1 MTNLF
6 FEKVGRGQHVGWK
19 GAESLLFSIDA
30 GFGFL
35 DGIAGFLVLISMGDL
50 VLTTTIWHDPTSLAS
65 CEFLG

>member
-50 VLTTTIWHDPTSLAS
+50 VLTTTTKRARMRGNSYNMA
-65 CEFLG
+65 